1 MIVRMA
7 MKPKNPARPK
17 VQQIRPKMRR
27 RRARDPEIRDLAR
40 NCGER
45 AAIAYWNAA
54 SPLSRR
60 TRIIKAIEKDA
71 EDEPALKPRYAAF
84 GREVLGHLA
93 PDASRDEA
101 ETLKKRWRRR
111 WAILAQTVR
120 RAGLHGMQASNI
132 GDPRHWQEDE
142 R

>member
-17 VQQIRPKMRR
+17 VQQIRPKKRR

-45 AAIAYWNAA
+45 AAIAYRNAA

-60 TRIIKAIEKDA
+60 TRIIRAIDKDA
-71 EDEPALKPRYAAF
+71 EGKSALKRRYAAF
-84 GREVLGHLA
+84 GRKVLGPLA
-93 PDASRDEA
+93 PDANRDEA
-101 ETLKKRWRRR
+101 GTLKKRFRRR
-111 WAILAQTVR
+111 YAILAQTAR
-120 RAGLHGMQASNI
+120 RVGLHGLKASKI
-132 GDPRHWQEDE
+132 EDPRFWRDDD